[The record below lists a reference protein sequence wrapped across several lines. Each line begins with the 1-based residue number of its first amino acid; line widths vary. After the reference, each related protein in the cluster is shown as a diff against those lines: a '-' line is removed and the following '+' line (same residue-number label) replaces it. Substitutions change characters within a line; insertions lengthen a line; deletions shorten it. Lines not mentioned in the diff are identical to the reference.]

1 MNENDLK
8 CNYINPFLQPFM
20 NKDKNVLKYPE
31 VNPQARANRTS
42 RKTAPDADVYI
53 VNQDMLG
60 TTTYF
65 GETKIELFLN

>member
-1 MNENDLK
+1 
-8 CNYINPFLQPFM
+8 M